1 MKPGPRDIK
10 FEMLIAGKEL
20 AELKR
25 HTWQMG
31 EAYGL
36 DSRIERYQGK
46 RPIGLWRWDMEC
58 LFDVLDLVLHDPRE
72 YPSKD
77 SRGYQILLRLRNRLL
92 DRYRTTYD

>member
-10 FEMLIAGKEL
+10 FEMLIAGEEL
-20 AELKR
+20 TELKR

-36 DSRIERYQGK
+36 VSRIERYQGK

-58 LFDVLDLVLHDPRE
+58 LIDVLDLVLHDPRE
-72 YPSKD
+72 YPSND